1 MPWGPLSIFRV
12 IVSQLEFRGSPAPF
26 IAQNYKLNCAK
37 EGPARGLRKKKI
49 TGKKCVWKK
58 LCWVEGVK
66 GT

>member
-37 EGPARGLRKKKI
+37 EGPARGLRKKKLQVKNVF
-49 TGKKCVWKK
+49 GKNFV
-58 LCWVEGVK
+58 G
-66 GT
+66 